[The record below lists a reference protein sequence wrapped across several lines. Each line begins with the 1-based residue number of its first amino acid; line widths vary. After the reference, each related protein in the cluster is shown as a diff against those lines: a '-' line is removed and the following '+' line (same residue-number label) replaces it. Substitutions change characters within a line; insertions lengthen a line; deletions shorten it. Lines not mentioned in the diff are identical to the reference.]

1 MARLQPVVS
10 SLSGPSAKLPSSSA
24 APVLERIAVSPGSSV
39 PDYELIRRIG
49 AGAYGE
55 VWLAQNTFG
64 ELRAVKIV
72 WRREFGDDERP
83 FQREFEGIR
92 KFEPISRSHPSQL
105 AILHVGKN
113 EEAGCFYYVMELAD
127 DASSIGGSGLVD
139 SWINGPRPAGQNSPT
154 CFLKQS
160 NHPSIHQSGS
170 DSVRRST
177 DPSIH
182 QSRSDPRHQ
191 SADPSI
197 RQLGSGPPHKSTDP
211 PIHQSSSYVP
221 HTLRHDLKLHG
232 RLPVDRVIELGL
244 ALTEA
249 LGHLHA
255 QGLVH
260 RDVKP
265 SNIVFVKGKPK
276 LADIGLVTESGD
288 ARSIVGTEGYLAPD
302 GLGTPRADLYALGK
316 VLYEAATGRDRRD
329 FPDLPLDWETCPERD
344 QLLELNEVLLK
355 ACASRP
361 GERFQSAEELA
372 AELALLQ
379 RGGSVRRQR
388 SLEYVWSV
396 VKKAGLAGSLLGL
409 IVGTSVLFLHW
420 LSDTDAHSAVPEVD
434 NLVAQ
439 GNICILSETPERRVQ
454 GIKFFKEAIRKDPTF
469 VPARL
474 GLFNAYPVFSAEGRA
489 VARELAQ
496 VAPSMAEAHYA
507 AACVKWWDWKF
518 RDALAEA
525 RAATKMRAASRADLG
540 WVHCLVGWFL
550 LETGHPEEALVEYR
564 IAERLLPANPTI
576 ESHLGH
582 PYFVQRKFPQALE
595 HYTNSLAL
603 MPTHLL
609 CHRMM
614 GQVYEATGDFMK
626 AIDEHEAAE
635 LPDAED
641 KEGVKRYWEELRA
654 KAQTGGKQ
662 AYYQSQ
668 VESELASSE
677 PNSYWI
683 ATYYAALGKRP
694 SAYQW
699 LEQAALKEHRNEIID
714 DFMVN
719 LCWDHNDTQFQ
730 AIARKVGLMK

>member
-1 MARLQPVVS
+1 MAILQAVAS
-10 SLSGPSAKLPSSSA
+10 GSLVRGAEGCPSATT
-24 APVLERIAVSPGSSV
+24 APPTPLVGAQQPRV
-39 PDYELIRRIG
+39 PDYQLIRRIG

-177 DPSIH
+177 DP
-182 QSRSDPRHQ
+182 
-191 SADPSI
+191 
-197 RQLGSGPPHKSTDP
+197 

-221 HTLRHDLKLHG
+221 HTLRHDLKVHG

-244 ALTEA
+244 ARTEA

-635 LPDAED
+635 LPDAKD

-694 SAYQW
+694 SACQW